1 MFATMTGNRSEDVFN
16 SMEASSV
23 LKNGH
28 GLLAPPFKSP
38 TDLPRPVDNIKAD
51 RLEEHAIMLV
61 ANAMITLFDDDI
73 ELIRP
78 GTKDG

>member
-1 MFATMTGNRSEDVFN
+1 MAGNRSEGVFD
-16 SMEASSV
+16 SMESRPV

-28 GLLAPPFKSP
+28 GLLAPPSKSP
-38 TDLPRPVDNIKAD
+38 TNLPRPVDNIKAD

-73 ELIRP
+73 ELIRL
-78 GTKDG
+78 GRRDG